1 MIGIVARP
9 YSAWCRLEE
18 VIPSLVELI
27 LILVIRERISVALER
42 AYKSQQCGPVLPL
55 VSSLKPTGCGIGL
68 RDEHMGQRLRK
79 IALQARNWSIPDGS
93 RCH

>member
-42 AYKSQQCGPVLPL
+42 AYKR
-55 VSSLKPTGCGIGL
+55 VSSV
-68 RDEHMGQRLRK
+68 
-79 IALQARNWSIPDGS
+79 LQS
-93 RCH
+93 CHSCPL

>member
-27 LILVIRERISVALER
+27 LILVIQERISVALER
-42 AYKSQQCGPVLPL
+42 AYKRVDSVLR
-55 VSSLKPTGCGIGL
+55 SHHWCL
-68 RDEHMGQRLRK
+68 RRSQRLVEEVRETNTSVNGFARSPCK
-79 IALQARNWSIPDGS
+79 RNWSIPDGS